1 MRIRI
6 KRAWR
11 EPLTSFS
18 VLAEY
23 AQWYNFL
30 CNSVLVDTDQK
41 CFRSILIRLDGLEWA
56 KKPSHATVPL
66 RTWTSKG
73 HEYLKDMDIT
83 GTWTSQ
89 RTGRLMDMNI
99 LRTWTSY
106 GHEHLRDLDIS
117 GTWTS
122 REVDIL
128 WTGTSQKHEHFS
140 DMDNSGTLTPLAF
153 FGPNIILSQ
162 NFMKLGT

>member
-66 RTWTSKG
+66 RTWTSQG

-106 GHEHLRDLDIS
+106 GHEHLTDMNIS
-117 GTWTS
+117 ETWTS
-122 REVDIL
+122 QGHEHLGRWTSHGQEHLKNMNIL
-128 WTGTSQKHEHFS
+128 VIWTSQGH
-140 DMDNSGTLTPLAF
+140 
-153 FGPNIILSQ
+153 
-162 NFMKLGT
+162 